1 MTPEELRGWLLG
13 TRAQAVRTMQMLD
26 GALAALDEEA
36 PDPVQ
41 QEGCQHARAVEVGT
55 LGNPGGKL
63 CLDCDQ
69 AVT

>member
-1 MTPEELRGWLLG
+1 MTPDQIRTWLL
-13 TRAQAVRTMQMLD
+13 AVRKTVERTLRQID
-26 GALAALDEEA
+26 GLLATLEEE
-36 PDPVQ
+36 PEPVKR
-41 QEGCQHARAVEVGT
+41 EGCQHARTVEVGT

>member
-1 MTPEELRGWLLG
+1 MTPEELRGWLIG
-13 TRAQAVRTMQMLD
+13 TRAQAVRTIQMLD

-36 PDPVQ
+36 Q
-41 QEGCQHARAVEVGT
+41 TTATTEGCQHARVVEVGT

-69 AVT
+69 PVT